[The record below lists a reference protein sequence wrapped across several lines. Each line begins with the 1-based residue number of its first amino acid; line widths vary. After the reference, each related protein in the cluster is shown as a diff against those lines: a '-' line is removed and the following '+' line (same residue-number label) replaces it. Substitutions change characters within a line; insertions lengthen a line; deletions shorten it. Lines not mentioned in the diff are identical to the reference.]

1 MDLADMR
8 DLVERDLHDESNLSW
23 STNEIDR
30 AIQQALQQFSYA
42 IPVEDTSTESSLSSR
57 DIDISGLSTRVIFHA
72 VEYPSGNY
80 PQTFV
85 RFSVFGDT
93 LTILVDTAPDGTYN
107 AKIYYGKMQSLITA
121 DAWQADTAYS
131 LNAYVLPTTK
141 NGYRYKCTTAGT
153 SDSSE
158 PTWPTTIGATVN
170 DNTAVWTCE
179 AVTSTIPA
187 MHEWLIALGA
197 VGYALSQW
205 GAEAI
210 NNVNV
215 GGSAAARAYK
225 RLGDAKLSYFRRQL
239 KVLSSQNRVRVRQ
252 LYTPYYPISSKSIVQ
267 DF

>member
-1 MDLADMR
+1 MNLGDMR
-8 DLVERDLHDESNLSW
+8 TLVERDLHDESNETW
-23 STNEIDR
+23 STDEIDR
-30 AIQQALQQFSYA
+30 AIQQAVQQFSYA

-57 DIDISGLSTRVIFHA
+57 DIDISSLSTRVIIQA

-85 RFSVFGDT
+85 RFSVWGDT
-93 LTILVDTAPDGTYN
+93 LSLLVDTEPDGPYD
-107 AKIYYGKMQSLITA
+107 AKIYYGKMHTLDVS
-121 DAWQADTAYS
+121 
-131 LNAYVLPTTK
+131 
-141 NGYRYKCTTAGT
+141 
-153 SDSSE
+153 
-158 PTWPTTIGATVN
+158 
-170 DNTAVWTCE
+170 
-179 AVTSTIPA
+179 TSTISTA
-187 MHEWLIALGA
+187 HEWLIALGA

-252 LYTPYYPISSKSIVQ
+252 LYTPHYPISSKSIVQ